1 MTNKELLRHAYT
13 EVSRGNAAPLLAALA
28 DDVRWTIIGSTPLSG
43 TFQGKQE
50 VVDKLLKPLTARL
63 TGPIVFTLDRFI
75 AEGDHV
81 VMIASAEATAVTGR
95 PYNNVYCIVCR
106 FADGKIQEMTDY
118 VDTELI
124 TTALFD

>member
-1 MTNKELLRHAYT
+1 
-13 EVSRGNAAPLLAALA
+13 
-28 DDVRWTIIGSTPLSG
+28 
-43 TFQGKQE
+43 
-50 VVDKLLKPLTARL
+50 
-63 TGPIVFTLDRFI
+63 
-75 AEGDHV
+75 
-81 VMIASAEATAVTGR
+81 VTGR